1 MKHRVWGL
9 LLAALFAASSAAA
22 QQGTTEVRGRVLDPQ
37 GGVLPGVTVTV
48 RNQETGMFRET
59 VSNADGTYFVS
70 SIVPGSYE
78 ISAELTGFKKF
89 SRRDVLLE
97 LGKTAT
103 VDVPMEVGALSEVVN
118 VSAES
123 PLLDVTSKEVGGN
136 ITTRE
141 LVELP
146 SINGN
151 FVGFV
156 GLLPGIVPTIS
167 TESFGSDS
175 ITVNG
180 QDPRNNNYMLDG
192 GNNNDDVI
200 GQRAGTQAR
209 TPIEAIQ
216 EFQVLTNQFDAEF
229 GRTTGA
235 VVNAVTKSGTNQFKG
250 SLFENYQDAD
260 LTAKDYFAKKNDSP
274 KPDTQYQRMGG
285 TVGGPL
291 LKDRAHF
298 FFSLERF
305 IIDEGVTINIPTRPN
320 FNTTTTEKTRVWN
333 TVIRGD
339 QQINANNT
347 WGVRWLR
354 ESSPQYNQIID
365 NVTLDASR
373 EEFDVDQTVVGSVN
387 SVLSNTSVNTMRL
400 AWTRENVAFA
410 NPCFNGNGRD
420 MTKCQPTLAFQ
431 TYTTQQDNTA
441 QSRINDAIQF
451 DDTMAWF
458 LPGKRGDHDI
468 KVGAQ
473 YEYVGAANNNQG
485 NMNGTFGFARS
496 DGPFDRNN
504 PFTYPDTLTIR
515 VGGEQNFYE
524 KAHYVS
530 AFAQDKWRLNN
541 RLTLSLGL
549 RYDLEVIP
557 VPETDDPITGDGN
570 YPVDKNNVQPR
581 IGFSYDL
588 GGGRR
593 VVRGGYGRF
602 YEKTHFELIG
612 GLFTGTPF
620 TTSFTRTFPLTG
632 ADPNPRQGQ
641 LPVEPLLRNGPVLD
655 RDSIN
660 AMFPPG
666 SLLRNTGASWDNP
679 DRKIPRTDQV
689 TIGFQQQLAPALSV
703 SADYV
708 HAFSREMLMS
718 RQINPTMRATTAVT
732 SPNIRQSSAML
743 DQATAALRQKY
754 GASFA
759 AFSGSVTIPENI
771 GETDYDALM
780 LQLDKRFSSNY
791 SARVSYTLAY
801 SRGNTSGSGV
811 PASGFQVLDDMHLEL
826 NEGPTSFDQ
835 RHNLVVSGTA
845 LVPKTYGLNFSWVA
859 RALSG
864 QPFSLTNGNIDPD
877 RNGTIAEPLEAGDYS
892 GTGADAYSVKGYKSE
907 RNGAYGPG
915 FFQLDLR
922 AGYRFGLGGNRRLNA
937 FVDFFNVTDRV
948 NFANPSG
955 NQANPTFLVLT
966 SYSTSYTPRKI
977 QFGARFEF

>member
-1 MKHRVWGL
+1 
-9 LLAALFAASSAAA
+9 
-22 QQGTTEVRGRVLDPQ
+22 
-37 GGVLPGVTVTV
+37 
-48 RNQETGMFRET
+48 
-59 VSNADGTYFVS
+59 
-70 SIVPGSYE
+70 
-78 ISAELTGFKKF
+78 
-89 SRRDVLLE
+89 
-97 LGKTAT
+97 
-103 VDVPMEVGALSEVVN
+103 
-118 VSAES
+118 
-123 PLLDVTSKEVGGN
+123 
-136 ITTRE
+136 
-141 LVELP
+141 
-146 SINGN
+146 
-151 FVGFV
+151 
-156 GLLPGIVPTIS
+156 
-167 TESFGSDS
+167 
-175 ITVNG
+175 
-180 QDPRNNNYMLDG
+180 
-192 GNNNDDVI
+192 
-200 GQRAGTQAR
+200 
-209 TPIEAIQ
+209 
-216 EFQVLTNQFDAEF
+216 
-229 GRTTGA
+229 
-235 VVNAVTKSGTNQFKG
+235 
-250 SLFENYQDAD
+250 
-260 LTAKDYFAKKNDSP
+260 
-274 KPDTQYQRMGG
+274 
-285 TVGGPL
+285 
-291 LKDRAHF
+291 
-298 FFSLERF
+298 
-305 IIDEGVTINIPTRPN
+305 
-320 FNTTTTEKTRVWN
+320 
-333 TVIRGD
+333 
-339 QQINANNT
+339 
-347 WGVRWLR
+347 
-354 ESSPQYNQIID
+354 
-365 NVTLDASR
+365 
-373 EEFDVDQTVVGSVN
+373 
-387 SVLSNTSVNTMRL
+387 
-400 AWTRENVAFA
+400 
-410 NPCFNGNGRD
+410 
-420 MTKCQPTLAFQ
+420 
-431 TYTTQQDNTA
+431 
-441 QSRINDAIQF
+441 
-451 DDTMAWF
+451 
-458 LPGKRGDHDI
+458 
-468 KVGAQ
+468 
-473 YEYVGAANNNQG
+473 
-485 NMNGTFGFARS
+485 
-496 DGPFDRNN
+496 
-504 PFTYPDTLTIR
+504 
-515 VGGEQNFYE
+515 
-524 KAHYVS
+524 
-530 AFAQDKWRLNN
+530 
-541 RLTLSLGL
+541 
-549 RYDLEVIP
+549 
-557 VPETDDPITGDGN
+557 
-570 YPVDKNNVQPR
+570 
-581 IGFSYDL
+581 
-588 GGGRR
+588 
-593 VVRGGYGRF
+593 
-602 YEKTHFELIG
+602 
-612 GLFTGTPF
+612 
-620 TTSFTRTFPLTG
+620 LTG

-826 NEGPTSFDQ
+826 NEGPTTFDQ

-955 NQANPTFLVLT
+955 NQANPTFLVRT